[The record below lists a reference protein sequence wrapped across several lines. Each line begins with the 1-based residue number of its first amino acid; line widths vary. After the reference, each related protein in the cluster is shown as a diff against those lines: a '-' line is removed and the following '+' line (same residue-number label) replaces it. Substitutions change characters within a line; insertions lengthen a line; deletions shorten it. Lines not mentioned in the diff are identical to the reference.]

1 MHTAQPGGGR
11 VLVCED
17 NLLIAGGWSAMLS
30 EAGYDVAGPAA
41 TAEEALHE
49 AQRRLPDLAL
59 VDIGLGEGIDGVSLA
74 VELVS
79 LGVAIIFVTADYRR
93 AAEARHCATDI
104 LIKPVTYSALVG
116 AIAAAFER
124 KGKPS

>member
-74 VELVS
+74 AELVS

-93 AAEARHCATDI
+93 AAEQRDYAADI
-104 LIKPVTYSALVG
+104 LIKPVRHPVLIGAVRAVLDRRNALG
-116 AIAAAFER
+116 
-124 KGKPS
+124 